1 MDEEEA
7 ITNAN
12 TYAAQ
17 HALQLI
23 ERVGSGIC
31 DIEFFVTGK
40 AELGTAAIK
49 AHFGDEPYRRKRDV
63 YHRLKQLEVTDIRGF
78 EIPLL
83 LDADDDLR
91 VLKLSGFDRGV
102 FLRSQSCFLLNV
114 GMS

>member
-7 ITNAN
+7 IANAD

-23 ERVGSGIC
+23 ERVGFGIC
-31 DIEFFVTGK
+31 GIVFFVTGK

-49 AHFGDEPYRRKRDV
+49 VHFGDEPYRRKRDV

-83 LDADDDLR
+83 LDADDLR

-114 GMS
+114 GLS